1 MVRTSSAMGRK
12 YQRKTD
18 YRPYAERQFSI
29 RAVHRDPPDLHKL
42 AAAYLRYA
50 LVRYEQACAE
60 REQREPQRVSL
71 PQIEGPV
78 D

>member
-1 MVRTSSAMGRK
+1 MPRN

-18 YRPYAERQFSI
+18 YRPYEERQFSI
-29 RAVHRDPPDLHKL
+29 RPVLRDPPDLHKL

-50 LVRYEQACAE
+50 LVRYEKAQAE
-60 REQREPQRVSL
+60 RQQREPRRVSL
-71 PQIEGPV
+71 PQVEGPV